1 MSRPDH
7 AALQHSDL
15 NPFLFADV
23 GKELNGSTL
32 TMLSVLA
39 RLGEDPWLEAGRW
52 AKLPKA
58 AAVECLVTT
67 IAGFPLAP
75 ETGSD
80 PRAVA
85 TRLVLLLPAQEWLPD
100 LKTAPFPMAAD
111 GGACLRL
118 GPRPRRQSAP
128 HAGRRHRVAGDVA
141 DEHPGTCCSI
151 TLRVFGPVVS
161 KAGASCLAPTDCPLE
176 QRGWL

>member
-1 MSRPDH
+1 VSRLDH

-23 GKELNGSTL
+23 GTELNGSTL

-58 AAVECLVTT
+58 AAVERLLTT
-67 IAGFPLAP
+67 VAGFPLAA

-85 TRLVLLLPAQEWLPD
+85 ARLVLLLPTQEWLPD
-100 LKTAPFPMAAD
+100 LKTAPLPTETAVRALGASFGATALPRWLPMAVLACALVLGLAVNLLHMP
-111 GGACLRL
+111 GGSTVSPEMSQTNTRA
-118 GPRPRRQSAP
+118 PAAQS
-128 HAGRRHRVAGDVA
+128 R
-141 DEHPGTCCSI
+141 
-151 TLRVFGPVVS
+151 
-161 KAGASCLAPTDCPLE
+161 
-176 QRGWL
+176 

>member
-1 MSRPDH
+1 VSRPDH

-15 NPFLFADV
+15 NPFLFAEV
-23 GKELNGSTL
+23 GQELNGSTL

-39 RLGEDPWLEAGRW
+39 RLGEDPWVEAARW

-80 PRAVA
+80 SRAVA
-85 TRLVLLLPAQEWLPD
+85 ARLVLLLPAQEWLPD
-100 LKTAPFPMAAD
+100 LKTAPLPTKTAVRAFGASLGVTALPRWLPMAVLACALVLGLAFNLLHMP
-111 GGACLRL
+111 GGSTVSPDITQTS
-118 GPRPRRQSAP
+118 PRAPAAQS
-128 HAGRRHRVAGDVA
+128 H
-141 DEHPGTCCSI
+141 
-151 TLRVFGPVVS
+151 
-161 KAGASCLAPTDCPLE
+161 
-176 QRGWL
+176 

>member
-1 MSRPDH
+1 
-7 AALQHSDL
+7 LQHSDL

-100 LKTAPFPMAAD
+100 LKTAPFPTKTAV
-111 GGACLRL
+111 R
-118 GPRPRRQSAP
+118 
-128 HAGRRHRVAGDVA
+128 
-141 DEHPGTCCSI
+141 T
-151 TLRVFGPVVS
+151 F
-161 KAGASCLAPTDCPLE
+161 GASLGATALPRWLPMAVLACALVLGLAVNLLHMPGGGTVSPE
-176 QRGWL
+176 MSQTNTRAPAAQSR

>member
-23 GKELNGSTL
+23 GKESNGSTL

-39 RLGEDPWLEAGRW
+39 RLGEDPWVEAARW
-52 AKLPKA
+52 ARLPKA

-67 IAGFPLAP
+67 IAGFPLVP
-75 ETGSD
+75 ETDSD

-85 TRLVLLLPAQEWLPD
+85 ARLVLLLPAQEWLPD
-100 LKTAPFPMAAD
+100 LKTAPLPTRTAVRAF
-111 GGACLRL
+111 
-118 GPRPRRQSAP
+118 
-128 HAGRRHRVAGDVA
+128 
-141 DEHPGTCCSI
+141 
-151 TLRVFGPVVS
+151 
-161 KAGASCLAPTDCPLE
+161 GASLGVTALPRWLPMVVRACALVLGLAFNLVHTPSGNTLSPEITQTDSQAPAA
-176 QRGWL
+176 QSR